1 MGSSGNIQGRDG
13 LCFFGKVSATIS
25 HDVKNVLAI
34 INEEAGL
41 LHDLSLM
48 AAQGMELEPERLV
61 KLAEKIQNQIKRGDS
76 IIKNMNRFAHSIDVP
91 ECEIDLYETVS
102 LVTALFKRMAAA
114 KCVTVTLKEGEKVT
128 AKCDPFSTE
137 MLIARCLEVSM
148 DSAGKDSEITVE
160 VLKKNSEKVIS
171 VHGLEQDVAE
181 KEFQAIEVLSKNANA
196 SVKMKTQDKILEIIF

>member
-76 IIKNMNRFAHSIDVP
+76 IIKNMNRFAHSVDVP
-91 ECEIDLYETVS
+91 ECEIDLSETVS
-102 LVTALFKRMAAA
+102 LVIALFTRMAAA

-160 VLKKNSEKVIS
+160 VLMKNSEKVIS